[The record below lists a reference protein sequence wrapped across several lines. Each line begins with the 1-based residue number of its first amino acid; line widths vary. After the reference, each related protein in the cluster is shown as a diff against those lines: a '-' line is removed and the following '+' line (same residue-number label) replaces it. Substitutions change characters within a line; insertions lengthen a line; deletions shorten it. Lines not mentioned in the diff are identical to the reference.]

1 MKKIN
6 IVLSGGGARG
16 VAHAGVLKALI
27 EHDFQIGSISGVSAG
42 AIVGALIA
50 KGLSPDQILDL
61 ASKDSFFRS
70 WNPPFHFGV
79 FRKSRMEQM
88 LAYYFPEDS
97 FSELHTP
104 LFISA
109 TNINTSQ
116 TDYFSSGELVKPLL
130 ASSAL
135 PLLFSP
141 VVINGYQYLDG
152 GMINNFPI
160 EPFVGDPAPLVGIH
174 VNPVST
180 SSHFKSTYRIVERSL
195 ELAAHKNV
203 QWRKKQC
210 QLVIEPEE
218 LARFSVYDFG
228 KAKDI
233 FETGYEFA
241 CIVLEKLISESEEF
255 EKWFRRKSAA

>member
-1 MKKIN
+1 MKYIN
-6 IVLSGGGARG
+6 LVLSGGGARG
-16 VAHAGVLKALI
+16 VAHAGVVKALM
-27 EHDFQIGSISGVSAG
+27 ERDFQIGSISGVSAG
-42 AIVGALIA
+42 AIIGALIA
-50 KGLSPDQILDL
+50 KGLSPDEILEI
-61 ASKDSFFRS
+61 AHKDSFFKS
-70 WNPPFHFGV
+70 WNPPFRLGM

-88 LAYYFPEDS
+88 LSYYFPGNS
-97 FSELHTP
+97 FSELSKP

-116 TDYFSSGELVKPLL
+116 TDYFSSGELVKPLI

-141 VVINGYQYLDG
+141 VEINGFQYLDG

-160 EPFVGDPAPLVGIH
+160 EPFAGDPTPLVGIH
-174 VNPVST
+174 VNPVHN
-180 SSHFKSTYRIVERSL
+180 SSHLKSTFRIVERSL

-210 QLVIEPEE
+210 QLVIEPLD

-233 FETGYEFA
+233 FETGYEFT
-241 CIVLEKLISESEEF
+241 CIVLEKLIAETDALTKWSEQ
-255 EKWFRRKSAA
+255 KSAA